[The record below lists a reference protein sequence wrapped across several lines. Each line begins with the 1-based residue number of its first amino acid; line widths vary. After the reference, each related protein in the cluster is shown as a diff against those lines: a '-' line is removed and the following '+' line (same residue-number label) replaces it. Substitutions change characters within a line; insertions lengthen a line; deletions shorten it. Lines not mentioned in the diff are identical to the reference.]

1 MGKYLLIVLCTALSV
16 VLIGLVAYMVIDGI
30 VNAPDGLLGRR
41 IELGILVM
49 FATLAFCCFP
59 FMIFI
64 EEWEEWNDIKEQKA
78 QQSEESAES
87 EKSINEHVEP
97 ALQTLYRTNEPN
109 LLGGYM
115 TYDSLDKAWSMI
127 ECGRATE
134 IYAETY
140 CSAGWLGTSK
150 ANSLVT
156 LLSSGLI
163 YRAK

>member
-1 MGKYLLIVLCTALSV
+1 MGKYLLIVFYAALSA

-30 VNAPDGLLGRR
+30 VNAPDRLLSHR
-41 IELGILVM
+41 IEWGALSM
-49 FATLAFCCFP
+49 FAVLAFCCFP
-59 FMIFI
+59 LMIVS
-64 EEWEEWNDIKEQKA
+64 EEWSDIKEQKA
-78 QQSEESAES
+78 QQSEEIVDEV
-87 EKSINEHVEP
+87 VEP

-140 CSAGWLGTSK
+140 CAAAWIGTSK

-163 YRAK
+163 FRAK

>member
-1 MGKYLLIVLCTALSV
+1 MGKYLLIVLYTALCV

-30 VNAPDGLLGRR
+30 VNAPDRLLSHR
-41 IELGILVM
+41 IEWGALSM

-59 FMIFI
+59 LMIVL
-64 EEWEEWNDIKEQKA
+64 EEWSDIKEQKA
-78 QQSEESAES
+78 QQSEECIKS
-87 EKSINEHVEP
+87 EVVEP

-140 CSAGWLGTSK
+140 CAEAWLGTSK
-150 ANSLVT
+150 ANSLMT

>member
-1 MGKYLLIVLCTALSV
+1 MGKYLLIVFYAALSA

-30 VNAPDGLLGRR
+30 VNAPDRLLSHR
-41 IELGILVM
+41 IEWGALSM
-49 FATLAFCCFP
+49 FAALAFCCFP
-59 FMIFI
+59 LMILL
-64 EEWEEWNDIKEQKA
+64 EEWSDIKEQKA
-78 QQSEESAES
+78 QQSEECAES
-87 EKSINEHVEP
+87 EVVEP

-140 CSAGWLGTSK
+140 CAAAWIGTSK

-163 YRAK
+163 FRAK

>member
-1 MGKYLLIVLCTALSV
+1 MGKYLLIVFYTALSV

-30 VNAPDGLLGRR
+30 VNAPDRLLGRR
-41 IELGILVM
+41 IEWGALAM

-59 FMIFI
+59 LMIVL
-64 EEWEEWNDIKEQKA
+64 EVWSDIKEQKA
-78 QQSEESAES
+78 QQSEDGAES
-87 EKSINEHVEP
+87 EEIMNEPVEP

-140 CSAGWLGTSK
+140 CAE
-150 ANSLVT
+150 A
-156 LLSSGLI
+156 
-163 YRAK
+163 

>member
-1 MGKYLLIVLCTALSV
+1 MGKYLLIVFYTALCV

-30 VNAPDGLLGRR
+30 VNAPDRLLSHR
-41 IELGILVM
+41 IEWGALSM
-49 FATLAFCCFP
+49 FAVLAFCCFP
-59 FMIFI
+59 LMILL
-64 EEWEEWNDIKEQKA
+64 EEWSDIKEQKA
-78 QQSEESAES
+78 QQSEECAES
-87 EKSINEHVEP
+87 EVVEP

-140 CSAGWLGTSK
+140 CAAAWIGASK

-163 YRAK
+163 FRAK

>member
-1 MGKYLLIVLCTALSV
+1 MGKYLLIGFYTALSV

-30 VNAPDGLLGRR
+30 VNAPDRLLSHR
-41 IELGILVM
+41 IEWGALSM
-49 FATLAFCCFP
+49 FAVLAFCCFP
-59 FMIFI
+59 LMIVL
-64 EEWEEWNDIKEQKA
+64 EEWSDIKYKKRNNLKK
-78 QQSEESAES
+78 SAES
-87 EKSINEHVEP
+87 EEIVNEPVEP

-140 CSAGWLGTSK
+140 CAEAWLGTSK
-150 ANSLVT
+150 VNSLVT

-163 YRAK
+163 YRK

>member
-1 MGKYLLIVLCTALSV
+1 MGKYLLIVFYTTLSV

-30 VNAPDGLLGRR
+30 VNAPDRLLSRR
-41 IELGILVM
+41 IEWGALAM
-49 FATLAFCCFP
+49 FAVLAFCCFP
-59 FMIFI
+59 LMIVL
-64 EEWEEWNDIKEQKA
+64 EVWSDIKEQKA
-78 QQSEESAES
+78 QQSEECIES
-87 EKSINEHVEP
+87 EAVEP

-140 CSAGWLGTSK
+140 CAEAWIGTSK

>member
-1 MGKYLLIVLCTALSV
+1 MGKYLLIVFYAALCV

-30 VNAPDGLLGRR
+30 VNAPDRLLSHR
-41 IELGILVM
+41 IEWGALSM
-49 FATLAFCCFP
+49 FAVLAFCCFP
-59 FMIFI
+59 LMILL
-64 EEWEEWNDIKEQKA
+64 EEWSDIKEQKA
-78 QQSEESAES
+78 QQSEECAES
-87 EKSINEHVEP
+87 EVVEP

-140 CSAGWLGTSK
+140 CAAAWIGTSK

-163 YRAK
+163 FRAK

>member
-1 MGKYLLIVLCTALSV
+1 MGKYLLIVFYAALSA

-30 VNAPDGLLGRR
+30 VNAPDRLLSHR
-41 IELGILVM
+41 IEWGALSM
-49 FATLAFCCFP
+49 FAVLAFCCFP
-59 FMIFI
+59 LMILL
-64 EEWEEWNDIKEQKA
+64 EEWSDIKEQKA
-78 QQSEESAES
+78 QQSEECAES
-87 EKSINEHVEP
+87 EVVEP

-140 CSAGWLGTSK
+140 CAAAWIGTSK

-163 YRAK
+163 FRAK

>member
-1 MGKYLLIVLCTALSV
+1 MGKYLLIVLYTALCV

-30 VNAPDGLLGRR
+30 VNAPDRLLSHR
-41 IELGILVM
+41 IEWGALSM
-49 FATLAFCCFP
+49 FAVLAFCCFP
-59 FMIFI
+59 LMIVL
-64 EEWEEWNDIKEQKA
+64 EEWSDIKEQKA
-78 QQSEESAES
+78 QQSEECAES
-87 EKSINEHVEP
+87 EEIVNEVVEP

-150 ANSLVT
+150 VNSLVT

-163 YRAK
+163 YRK

>member
-1 MGKYLLIVLCTALSV
+1 MGKYLLIVFYAALSA

-30 VNAPDGLLGRR
+30 VNAPDRLLSHR
-41 IELGILVM
+41 IEWGALSM
-49 FATLAFCCFP
+49 FAVLAFCCFP
-59 FMIFI
+59 LMVVL
-64 EEWEEWNDIKEQKA
+64 EEWNDIKE

-87 EKSINEHVEP
+87 EEIVNEVVEP
-97 ALQTLYRTNEPN
+97 ALQTLYRTNEHN

-140 CSAGWLGTSK
+140 CAEAWIGTSK

-163 YRAK
+163 FRAK

>member
-1 MGKYLLIVLCTALSV
+1 MGKYLLIGFYTALSV

-30 VNAPDGLLGRR
+30 VNAPDRLLSHR
-41 IELGILVM
+41 IEWGALSM
-49 FATLAFCCFP
+49 FAVLAFCCFP
-59 FMIFI
+59 LMIVL
-64 EEWEEWNDIKEQKA
+64 EVWSDIKEQKA
-78 QQSEESAES
+78 QQSEKSAES
-87 EKSINEHVEP
+87 EEIVNEPVEP

-140 CSAGWLGTSK
+140 CAEALLGTSK
-150 ANSLVT
+150 VNSLVT

-163 YRAK
+163 YRK

>member
-1 MGKYLLIVLCTALSV
+1 MGKYLLIVFYAALSA

-30 VNAPDGLLGRR
+30 VNAPDRLLSHR
-41 IELGILVM
+41 IEWGALSM
-49 FATLAFCCFP
+49 FAVLAFCCFP
-59 FMIFI
+59 LMIVL
-64 EEWEEWNDIKEQKA
+64 EEWSDIKE

-87 EKSINEHVEP
+87 EEIVNEVVEP

-140 CSAGWLGTSK
+140 CAKAWIGTSK
-150 ANSLVT
+150 ANSFVT

>member
-1 MGKYLLIVLCTALSV
+1 MGKYLLIGFYTALSV

-30 VNAPDGLLGRR
+30 VNAPDRLLSHR
-41 IELGILVM
+41 IEWGALSM
-49 FATLAFCCFP
+49 FAVLAFCCFP
-59 FMIFI
+59 LMIVL
-64 EEWEEWNDIKEQKA
+64 ETWSDIKEQKV
-78 QQSEESAES
+78 QPSEECVES
-87 EKSINEHVEP
+87 EVVEP

-140 CSAGWLGTSK
+140 CAEAWLGISK
-150 ANSLVT
+150 ANSLMT

>member
-1 MGKYLLIVLCTALSV
+1 MGKYLLIVFYTALSV

-30 VNAPDGLLGRR
+30 VNAPDRLLSHR
-41 IELGILVM
+41 IEWGALSM
-49 FATLAFCCFP
+49 FAVLAFCCFP
-59 FMIFI
+59 LMIVL
-64 EEWEEWNDIKEQKA
+64 EVWSDIKEQKA
-78 QQSEESAES
+78 QQSEDGTES
-87 EKSINEHVEP
+87 EEIVNEPVEP

-140 CSAGWLGTSK
+140 CAEAWLGTSK
-150 ANSLVT
+150 RTGLVA

-163 YRAK
+163 YRA

>member
-1 MGKYLLIVLCTALSV
+1 MGKYLLIVFYAALSA
-16 VLIGLVAYMVIDGI
+16 VLIGLVAYMAIDGI
-30 VNAPDGLLGRR
+30 VNASDRLLSHR
-41 IELGILVM
+41 IEWGALSM
-49 FATLAFCCFP
+49 FAVLAFCCFP
-59 FMIFI
+59 LMILL
-64 EEWEEWNDIKEQKA
+64 EEWSDIKEQKA
-78 QQSEESAES
+78 QQSEECAES
-87 EKSINEHVEP
+87 EVVEP

-140 CSAGWLGTSK
+140 CAAAWIGTSK

-163 YRAK
+163 FRAK

>member
-1 MGKYLLIVLCTALSV
+1 MGKYLLIVFYAALSA

-30 VNAPDGLLGRR
+30 VNAPYRLLSHR
-41 IELGILVM
+41 IEWGALSM
-49 FATLAFCCFP
+49 FAVLAFCCFP
-59 FMIFI
+59 LMIVL
-64 EEWEEWNDIKEQKA
+64 EEWNDIKE

-87 EKSINEHVEP
+87 EEIVNEVVEP

-140 CSAGWLGTSK
+140 CAEAWIGTSK

-163 YRAK
+163 FRAK

>member
-1 MGKYLLIVLCTALSV
+1 MGKYLLIVFYAALSA
-16 VLIGLVAYMVIDGI
+16 VLIGLVAYMAIDGI
-30 VNAPDGLLGRR
+30 VNAPDRLLSHR
-41 IELGILVM
+41 IEWGALSM
-49 FATLAFCCFP
+49 FAVLAFCCFP
-59 FMIFI
+59 LMIVS
-64 EEWEEWNDIKEQKA
+64 EEWSDIKEQKA
-78 QQSEESAES
+78 QQSEEIVDEV
-87 EKSINEHVEP
+87 VEP

-140 CSAGWLGTSK
+140 CAAAWIGTSK

-163 YRAK
+163 FRAK

>member
-1 MGKYLLIVLCTALSV
+1 MGKYLLIVLYTALSV

-30 VNAPDGLLGRR
+30 VNAPDRLLSHR
-41 IELGILVM
+41 IECGALSM
-49 FATLAFCCFP
+49 FAVLAFCCFP
-59 FMIFI
+59 LMIVL
-64 EEWEEWNDIKEQKA
+64 EEWNDIKE

-87 EKSINEHVEP
+87 EEIVNEVVEP

-140 CSAGWLGTSK
+140 CAEAWIGTSK
-150 ANSLVT
+150 DNSLVT

-163 YRAK
+163 FRAK

>member
-1 MGKYLLIVLCTALSV
+1 MGKYLLIVFYTALCV

-30 VNAPDGLLGRR
+30 VNAPDRLLSHR
-41 IELGILVM
+41 IEWGALSM
-49 FATLAFCCFP
+49 FAVLAFCCFP
-59 FMIFI
+59 LMVVL
-64 EEWEEWNDIKEQKA
+64 EEWNDIKEQKA
-78 QQSEESAES
+78 QQSEECVES
-87 EKSINEHVEP
+87 EVVEP

-140 CSAGWLGTSK
+140 CAEAWLGTSK

>member
-1 MGKYLLIVLCTALSV
+1 MGKYLLIVFYAALSA

-30 VNAPDGLLGRR
+30 VNAPDRLLSHR
-41 IELGILVM
+41 IEWGALSM
-49 FATLAFCCFP
+49 FAVLAFCCFP
-59 FMIFI
+59 LMILL
-64 EEWEEWNDIKEQKA
+64 EEWSDIKEQKA
-78 QQSEESAES
+78 QQSEECAES
-87 EKSINEHVEP
+87 EVVEP
-97 ALQTLYRTNEPN
+97 ALQTLYRTNESN

-140 CSAGWLGTSK
+140 CAAAWIGTSK

-163 YRAK
+163 FRAK

>member
-1 MGKYLLIVLCTALSV
+1 MGKYLLIVFYTALSV

-30 VNAPDGLLGRR
+30 VNAPDRLLGRR
-41 IELGILVM
+41 IEWGALSM

-59 FMIFI
+59 LMIVL
-64 EEWEEWNDIKEQKA
+64 ETWSDIKEQKV
-78 QQSEESAES
+78 QPSEECVES
-87 EKSINEHVEP
+87 EVVEP

-140 CSAGWLGTSK
+140 CAEAWLGISK
-150 ANSLVT
+150 ANSLMT

>member
-1 MGKYLLIVLCTALSV
+1 MGKYLLIVFYTALSV

-30 VNAPDGLLGRR
+30 VNAPDRLLSHR
-41 IELGILVM
+41 IEWGALSMLAV
-49 FATLAFCCFP
+49 LAFCCFP
-59 FMIFI
+59 LMIVL
-64 EEWEEWNDIKEQKA
+64 EEWSDIKEQ
-78 QQSEESAES
+78 QSEENAES
-87 EKSINEHVEP
+87 EEIVNEVVEP

-140 CSAGWLGTSK
+140 CAKAWIGTSK

-163 YRAK
+163 FRAK

>member
-1 MGKYLLIVLCTALSV
+1 MGKYLSIVFYAVLSA

-30 VNAPDGLLGRR
+30 VNAPDRLLSHR
-41 IELGILVM
+41 IEWGALSM
-49 FATLAFCCFP
+49 FAVLAFCCFP
-59 FMIFI
+59 LMILL
-64 EEWEEWNDIKEQKA
+64 EEWSDINEQKA

-87 EKSINEHVEP
+87 EVVEP

-140 CSAGWLGTSK
+140 CAAAWIGTSK

-163 YRAK
+163 FRAK

>member
-1 MGKYLLIVLCTALSV
+1 MGKYLLIVFYTALSV
-16 VLIGLVAYMVIDGI
+16 VLIGVVAYMVIDGI
-30 VNAPDGLLGRR
+30 VNAPDRLLSHR
-41 IELGILVM
+41 IEWGALSM
-49 FATLAFCCFP
+49 FAVIAFCCFP
-59 FMIFI
+59 LMIVL
-64 EEWEEWNDIKEQKA
+64 EEWSDIKEQKA
-78 QQSEESAES
+78 QQSEECIKS
-87 EKSINEHVEP
+87 EVVEP

-140 CSAGWLGTSK
+140 CAEAWLGTSN
-150 ANSLVT
+150 ANSLMT

>member
-1 MGKYLLIVLCTALSV
+1 MGKYLLIVFYAALSA
-16 VLIGLVAYMVIDGI
+16 VLIGLVVYMVIDGI
-30 VNAPDGLLGRR
+30 VNAPDRLLSHR
-41 IELGILVM
+41 IEWGALSM
-49 FATLAFCCFP
+49 FAVLAFCCFP
-59 FMIFI
+59 LMILL
-64 EEWEEWNDIKEQKA
+64 EEWSDIKEQKA
-78 QQSEESAES
+78 QQSEECAES
-87 EKSINEHVEP
+87 EVVEP

-140 CSAGWLGTSK
+140 CAAAWIGTSK

-163 YRAK
+163 FRAK

>member
-1 MGKYLLIVLCTALSV
+1 MGKYLLIVFYAALSA

-30 VNAPDGLLGRR
+30 VNAPDRLLSHR
-41 IELGILVM
+41 IEWGALSM
-49 FATLAFCCFP
+49 FAVLAFCCFSL
-59 FMIFI
+59 MILL
-64 EEWEEWNDIKEQKA
+64 EEWSDIKEQKA

-87 EKSINEHVEP
+87 EVVEP

-140 CSAGWLGTSK
+140 CAAAWIGTSK

-163 YRAK
+163 FRAK

>member
-1 MGKYLLIVLCTALSV
+1 MGKYLLIVFYTALSV

-30 VNAPDGLLGRR
+30 VNAPDRLLSHR
-41 IELGILVM
+41 IEWGALSM
-49 FATLAFCCFP
+49 FAVLAFCCFP
-59 FMIFI
+59 LMIVL
-64 EEWEEWNDIKEQKA
+64 EVWSDIKEQKV
-78 QQSEESAES
+78 QQSEE
-87 EKSINEHVEP
+87 IVNEPVEP

-140 CSAGWLGTSK
+140 CAEAWLGTSK
-150 ANSLVT
+150 VNSLVT

>member
-1 MGKYLLIVLCTALSV
+1 MA
-16 VLIGLVAYMVIDGI
+16 IDGI
-30 VNAPDGLLGRR
+30 VNAPDRLLSHR
-41 IELGILVM
+41 IEWGALSM
-49 FATLAFCCFP
+49 FAVLAFCCFP
-59 FMIFI
+59 LMIVS
-64 EEWEEWNDIKEQKA
+64 EEWSDIKEQKA
-78 QQSEESAES
+78 QQSEEIVDEV
-87 EKSINEHVEP
+87 VEP

-140 CSAGWLGTSK
+140 CAAAWIGTSK

-163 YRAK
+163 FRAK

>member
-1 MGKYLLIVLCTALSV
+1 MGKYLLIVLYTALSV

-30 VNAPDGLLGRR
+30 VNAPDRLLSHR
-41 IELGILVM
+41 IEWGALAM
-49 FATLAFCCFP
+49 FAVLAFCCFP
-59 FMIFI
+59 LMIVL
-64 EEWEEWNDIKEQKA
+64 EEWSDIKEQKA

-87 EKSINEHVEP
+87 EESVNEPVES

-140 CSAGWLGTSK
+140 CAEAWLDSSK
-150 ANSLVT
+150 AHSLVT

-163 YRAK
+163 YRK

>member
-1 MGKYLLIVLCTALSV
+1 MGKYLLIVFYTALCV
-16 VLIGLVAYMVIDGI
+16 VLIGVVAYMVIDGI
-30 VNAPDGLLGRR
+30 VNAPDRLLSHR
-41 IELGILVM
+41 IEWGALSM
-49 FATLAFCCFP
+49 FAVLAFCCFP
-59 FMIFI
+59 LMIVL
-64 EEWEEWNDIKEQKA
+64 EEWSDIKEQKA
-78 QQSEESAES
+78 QQSEECIES
-87 EKSINEHVEP
+87 EAVEP

-140 CSAGWLGTSK
+140 CAEAWLGTSK
-150 ANSLVT
+150 VNSLMT

>member
-1 MGKYLLIVLCTALSV
+1 MGKYLLIVFYAALSA

-30 VNAPDGLLGRR
+30 VNAPDRLLSHR
-41 IELGILVM
+41 IEWGALSM
-49 FATLAFCCFP
+49 FAVLAFCCFP
-59 FMIFI
+59 LMIVL
-64 EEWEEWNDIKEQKA
+64 EEWGDIKE

-87 EKSINEHVEP
+87 EEIVNEVVEP

-115 TYDSLDKAWSMI
+115 TYESLDKAWSMI

-140 CSAGWLGTSK
+140 CAEAWLGTSK
-150 ANSLVT
+150 TNSLMT

>member
-1 MGKYLLIVLCTALSV
+1 MGKYLLIVFYAALSA
-16 VLIGLVAYMVIDGI
+16 VLIGLVAYMAIDGI
-30 VNAPDGLLGRR
+30 VNAPDRLLSHR
-41 IELGILVM
+41 IEWGALSM
-49 FATLAFCCFP
+49 FAVLAFCCFP
-59 FMIFI
+59 LMILL
-64 EEWEEWNDIKEQKA
+64 EEWSDIKEQKA
-78 QQSEESAES
+78 QQSEECAES
-87 EKSINEHVEP
+87 EVVEP

-140 CSAGWLGTSK
+140 CAAAWIGTSK

-163 YRAK
+163 FRAK